1 MANTLAFD
9 GMGDFIGIQCDC
21 TSSVPNAEILKA
33 KLKEHT
39 VDKAF
44 KLKHRQW
51 FRLWMSTEEVQK
63 ISASNTC

>member
-44 KLKHRQW
+44 KLKHRQ
-51 FRLWMSTEEVQK
+51 
-63 ISASNTC
+63 